1 MKLINI
7 SNSGKLM
14 LAFAGVS
21 LMMAAGAKA
30 DCVTNGGPSK
40 RTAPIAW
47 SGGHANR
54 SVFRLVA
61 DQHDSPSAFGGSIV
75 GLWNATFTSG
85 GMTVDQGFDAWNSD
99 GTEILNDDPPPA
111 AGNICL
117 GVWVKSGPNTYKV
130 KHPSW
135 TYDPVSGMANGTA
148 IIRETITVAP
158 NGNTYH
164 GTFTIDF
171 FDLSNNPQGSFNG
184 TVAATRITVDF

>member
-1 MKLINI
+1 MKLIKI
-7 SNSGKLM
+7 SNSAKLA

-30 DCVTNGGPSK
+30 DCGTSVGLSK
-40 RTAPIAW
+40 GVHAAW
-47 SGGHANR
+47 SGSQSNR
-54 SVFRLVA
+54 SAFRLVS
-61 DQHDSPSAFGGSIV
+61 DHDGPSPFGGSIV
-75 GLWNATFTSG
+75 GLWKATFTSG
-85 GMTVDQGFDAWNSD
+85 GMTVDEGFDAWNSD

-117 GVWVKSGPNTYKV
+117 GVWVRSGPMTYKL

-135 TYDPVSGMANGTA
+135 TYDPTTGMVNGTA
-148 IIRETITVAP
+148 IIRETITLAP
-158 NGNTYH
+158 NGNSYH
-164 GTFTIDF
+164 GVFTIDF